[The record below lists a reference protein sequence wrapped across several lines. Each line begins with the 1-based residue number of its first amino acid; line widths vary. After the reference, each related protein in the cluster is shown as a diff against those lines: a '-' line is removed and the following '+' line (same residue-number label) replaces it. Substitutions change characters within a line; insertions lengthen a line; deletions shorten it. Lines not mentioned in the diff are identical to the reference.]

1 MGYMAALRRTRR
13 YIFKQAPNRAL
24 PDSGDSS
31 FSKSYRLSGKNHDV
45 TQNNYF
51 RRNEAVFEEHLTPP
65 HTPIMDPPRAFFA
78 PRHTLYTPDLT
89 TFPLTPSHAPTF
101 HLEPPSKIGPPLNH
115 HSLPPPPL
123 HRHSLALGR

>member
-51 RRNEAVFEEHLTPP
+51 RRNEAAFEEHLTPP
-65 HTPIMDPPRAFFA
+65 HTPLMDPPRAFLL
-78 PRHTLYTPDLT
+78 HDTPCTHLT
-89 TFPLTPSHAPTF
+89 
-101 HLEPPSKIGPPLNH
+101 
-115 HSLPPPPL
+115 
-123 HRHSLALGR
+123 

>member
-51 RRNEAVFEEHLTPP
+51 RRNEAVFEERLTPP
-65 HTPIMDPPRAFFA
+65 HTPLMDPPRASLL
-78 PRHTLYTPDLT
+78 HDTPCTHLT
-89 TFPLTPSHAPTF
+89 
-101 HLEPPSKIGPPLNH
+101 
-115 HSLPPPPL
+115 
-123 HRHSLALGR
+123 